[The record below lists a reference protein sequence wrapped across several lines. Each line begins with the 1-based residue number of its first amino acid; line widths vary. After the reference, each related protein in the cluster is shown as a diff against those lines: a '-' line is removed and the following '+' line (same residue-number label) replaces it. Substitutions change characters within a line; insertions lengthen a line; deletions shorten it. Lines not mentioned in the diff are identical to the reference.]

1 MTTLDV
7 PCDGHASFHRL
18 GARALRDMLLADE
31 ARKPSHVPALAT
43 PCYCAEIIATYLRPV
58 AYLARGLGT

>member
-7 PCDGHASFHRL
+7 PCDGRATFHRL
-18 GARALRDMLLADE
+18 GVRALHDSLLADE
-31 ARKPSHVPALAT
+31 ARKPSHAPALVA
-43 PCYCAEIIATYLRPV
+43 PCFCEEIITTYLRPI

>member
-7 PCDGHASFHRL
+7 PCDGRVGFHRL
-18 GARALRDMLLADE
+18 SIADLRANLLADE